1 MIMRNWLRDKTEK
14 VDCIWSMKEQAGHA
28 RKYIAYRQHRATRKF
43 YSGEWNY
50 QNYTLGYLIWQL
62 YKIIVVKWTKVQV
75 TLVRQMREKGDL
87 KQ

>member
-43 YSGEWNY
+43 YSGE
-50 QNYTLGYLIWQL
+50 
-62 YKIIVVKWTKVQV
+62 
-75 TLVRQMREKGDL
+75 
-87 KQ
+87 